1 MPVTQAAPA
10 EAKRGSLTGAAL
22 SDEVFDSSPTLLRT
36 SRGGRAVTGLQQYFT
51 PPEAADLVA
60 AVNGRTA
67 STLDLTAGNGALLAG
82 VDPDLRFGI
91 EIDRD
96 QIEAHS
102 YEAIHGDVQHAV
114 PLLRLL
120 GTRFPRV
127 ACNPPFG
134 LDWSLNGHTE
144 NSTVATWRMALS
156 LLARDGLGA
165 FIAGRDRFER
175 DILGRPDAGGIYAH
189 VECEDGLFEGV
200 SLPCTIAFFVHPE
213 RPVSPRDG
221 GPLRLS
227 APRSELTSLADRIIE
242 ERRQVGVYIA
252 HPFRC
257 ADRDSLVQRFKT
269 VRAELHRRRTEASAK
284 RQKFDLAL
292 HGGRISSRPSAFARL
307 ALGQRKLIRNVEC
320 LHNQPTTYFALNL
333 REWRQLR
340 ALAEEEVMTV
350 DPLLIEAVDDATSEA
365 ERAICPLYEVRPQ
378 QRLAFLDD
386 LDSILCTHSDP
397 ERGLEAGERYPL
409 VTSSDIKVTQAER
422 PHTKRNGDV
431 EIRKC
436 EHEAKVLRV
445 EIDGQVFN
453 EAAAD
458 VEYLLAHFELPDP
471 GDLATRFPA
480 EVERARSAVLAL
492 IALWHSS

>member
-1 MPVTQAAPA
+1 MPVTQAAPV

-67 STLDLTAGNGALLAG
+67 STLDLTAGNGALLGG

-144 NSTVATWRMALS
+144 NSTVATWKMALS

-175 DILGRPDAGGIYAH
+175 DILSRPDAAGIYAL

-200 SLPCTIAFFVHPE
+200 ALPCVIAFFVRPDRPIPPGDGRAASLE
-213 RPVSPRDG
+213 RSSRRPG
-221 GPLRLS
+221 
-227 APRSELTSLADRIIE
+227 RSRRGDHRGA
-242 ERRQVGVYIA
+242 ERVGVCIA

-269 VRAELHRRRTEASAK
+269 VGAELHRRRRTEASPQ

-292 HGGRISSRPSAFARL
+292 RGGRISSARAPSPDLRSRAAQADPQRRAAPQPADRP
-307 ALGQRKLIRNVEC
+307 
-320 LHNQPTTYFALNL
+320 
-333 REWRQLR
+333 
-340 ALAEEEVMTV
+340 
-350 DPLLIEAVDDATSEA
+350 TS
-365 ERAICPLYEVRPQ
+365 P
-378 QRLAFLDD
+378 
-386 LDSILCTHSDP
+386 
-397 ERGLEAGERYPL
+397 
-409 VTSSDIKVTQAER
+409 
-422 PHTKRNGDV
+422 
-431 EIRKC
+431 
-436 EHEAKVLRV
+436 
-445 EIDGQVFN
+445 
-453 EAAAD
+453 
-458 VEYLLAHFELPDP
+458 
-471 GDLATRFPA
+471 
-480 EVERARSAVLAL
+480 
-492 IALWHSS
+492 